1 MQQGNTL
8 PRGEILCCYNPGTSI
23 NSGLKKTK
31 HGNTTNI
38 MTFRRLLWAGG
49 TCCEFRLQMRIIKG
63 MIFNQ
68 RNIFLT

>member
-8 PRGEILCCYNPGTSI
+8 PRVKILCGCNPVTSI
-23 NSGLKKTK
+23 ISGLKKKKK

-49 TCCEFRLQMRIIKG
+49 ICCEFRLQNEYYKG
-63 MIFNQ
+63 GDF
-68 RNIFLT
+68 